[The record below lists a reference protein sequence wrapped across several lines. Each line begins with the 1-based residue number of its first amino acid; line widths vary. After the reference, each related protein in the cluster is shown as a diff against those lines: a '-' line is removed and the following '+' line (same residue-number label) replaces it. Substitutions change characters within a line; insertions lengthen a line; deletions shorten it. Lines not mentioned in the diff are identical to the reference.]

1 MKAKFLMAALACLAL
16 FASCDKQ
23 VVSHTG
29 DDTGNLYGIWQLDKK
44 TEVVPQSSGDQ
55 TKETDFSN
63 SNIHFYLAISNAG
76 VPHALAKKGSFTE
89 LDLKDVDVDGTL
101 FTYNAEQKKIS
112 FVEKLWLT
120 ELVNL
125 TLYDMELNGTFDV
138 LELTSGSF
146 VIQQKNVLGVTVT
159 YAFKKVQTQ

>member
-1 MKAKFLMAALACLAL
+1 M
-16 FASCDKQ
+16 
-23 VVSHTG
+23 
-29 DDTGNLYGIWQLDKK
+29 
-44 TEVVPQSSGDQ
+44 
-55 TKETDFSN
+55 
-63 SNIHFYLAISNAG
+63 
-76 VPHALAKKGSFTE
+76 
-89 LDLKDVDVDGTL
+89 
-101 FTYNAEQKKIS
+101 
-112 FVEKLWLT
+112 EKLWLT